1 VYLGEQQETDLN
13 KLIQILSIQEKRN
26 LTEVKKQRISE
37 NVKVSLIEGLSLKQY
52 LLAKAEKCQRE
63 HKNCLTSCSSL
74 VKAGNIV
81 SEKKCVPL
89 SYLWNKCFTSIAYE
103 SDKAQRRLLQMP
115 LAALNVKDRIFIV
128 EKDYDDSSSYDLF
141 IKCFLSSSEHSV
153 HKESHTSREEYESFL
168 LHVAQTES
176 AKEILKHTLCST
188 HNLSRR
194 KASKMYGICRVSK
207 RSVKVNN
214 AIKVAKE
221 IRKKNIALA
230 KEEKKN
236 LLVSSGLQP
245 DDILTSSCESDDTS
259 SDYSDCTEL
268 SDDSGEY
275 NDGESATGNT
285 SIMESA
291 QLPMSGLSCGA
302 DHNDFLK
309 ETGMEHSCQ

>member
-1 VYLGEQQETDLN
+1 
-13 KLIQILSIQEKRN
+13 
-26 LTEVKKQRISE
+26 
-37 NVKVSLIEGLSLKQY
+37 
-52 LLAKAEKCQRE
+52 
-63 HKNCLTSCSSL
+63 
-74 VKAGNIV
+74 
-81 SEKKCVPL
+81 
-89 SYLWNKCFTSIAYE
+89 
-103 SDKAQRRLLQMP
+103 M
-115 LAALNVKDRIFIV
+115 
-128 EKDYDDSSSYDLF
+128 
-141 IKCFLSSSEHSV
+141 SSSEHSV

-168 LHVAQTES
+168 LHVVQTES
-176 AKEILKHTLCST
+176 EKEILKHTLCST

-221 IRKKNIALA
+221 IRKKTIALA

-275 NDGESATGNT
+275 NDGESATDNPR
-285 SIMESA
+285 A
-291 QLPMSGLSCGA
+291 DGA
-302 DHNDFLK
+302 TRRARVLIPPGYLHPGK
-309 ETGMEHSCQ
+309 GKH